1 MTTSG
6 LVPALAV
13 LASLSGALLIAG
25 LVGMRARATAD
36 RADNV
41 APRDHAR
48 LHIGAWWIVAG
59 VAAALGAATTMAM
72 FAAISAL
79 ALTSW
84 FALAPAQPRDRAL
97 RLACY
102 AAVPVQYLFVATR
115 SFDPF
120 VATLPLVAT
129 LGLPLLALRGR
140 DTRDLLDR
148 VTACGWGVLAC
159 VYCVS
164 HAAAILMLDIPGF
177 AGRNGLLIAFL
188 VIVANADDLCRGV
201 WAVVARRSMGV
212 TQTGT
217 PRIALGVAASALVA
231 AVLGAAFAALT
242 PFPPAVAAWSALLL
256 GLLGALGRFVMSSI
270 ARERTDALPH
280 GGASWHRWLGRPD
293 AIAFAAPVF
302 FHLLH
307 ALYGAERSGERHARP
322 PMLCTA
328 AACAPL
334 AMVAV
339 PLLAGCDRRSGPF
352 PAGRRRDG
360 DTRTRRFPTP
370 TPGLSRRSTITTPG
384 TSCASTTGTRTA
396 TARSTS

>member
-6 LVPALAV
+6 LVPVLAV

-25 LVGMRARATAD
+25 LVGTRARANAD
-36 RADNV
+36 RPDQD
-41 APRDHAR
+41 APRGHAPLR
-48 LHIGAWWIVAG
+48 VGAWWLVAG
-59 VAAALGAATTMAM
+59 AAAGLPAAMTMAM

-129 LGLPLLALRGR
+129 LGLPLLALRGG

-177 AGRNGLLIAFL
+177 SGRNGLLVAFL
-188 VIVANADDLCRGV
+188 VIVAKADDLRLCV
-201 WAVVARRSMGV
+201 FAMFARRTARIRRPGA
-212 TQTGT
+212 
-217 PRIALGVAASALVA
+217 PRIAVGVAASALVA
-231 AVLGAAFAALT
+231 ASLGAALAALT
-242 PFPPAVAAWSALLL
+242 PFPPVVAGMVGLLL
-256 GLLGALGRFVMSSI
+256 GLLGALGRFVMSSA
-270 ARERTDALPH
+270 ARERASAR
-280 GGASWHRWLGRPD
+280 GGAPWQEVLGRPD

-302 FHLLH
+302 LH
-307 ALYGAERSGERHARP
+307 MLHVLY
-322 PMLCTA
+322 
-328 AACAPL
+328 
-334 AMVAV
+334 
-339 PLLAGCDRRSGPF
+339 AG
-352 PAGRRRDG
+352 
-360 DTRTRRFPTP
+360 
-370 TPGLSRRSTITTPG
+370 
-384 TSCASTTGTRTA
+384 
-396 TARSTS
+396 

>member
-6 LVPALAV
+6 LVPVLAV

-25 LVGMRARATAD
+25 LVGTRTRAAAE
-36 RADNV
+36 RADHDAPPGLAPLRV
-41 APRDHAR
+41 A
-48 LHIGAWWIVAG
+48 AWWLVAG
-59 VAAALGAATTMAM
+59 AAAGLPAALTMAM

-79 ALTSW
+79 ALTAW
-84 FALAPAQPRDRAL
+84 FALAPPQPRDRAL

-177 AGRNGLLIAFL
+177 AGRNGLLVAFL
-188 VIVANADDLCRGV
+188 VIVAKADDLRLC
-201 WAVVARRSMGV
+201 ALALFARRTARVRQPGA
-212 TQTGT
+212 
-217 PRIALGVAASALVA
+217 PRIALGVASSALVA
-231 AVLGAAFAALT
+231 ASLGAAFAALT
-242 PFPPAVAAWSALLL
+242 PFPPVVAGMVGLLL
-256 GLLGALGRFVMSSI
+256 GLLGALGRFVVSSA
-270 ARERTDALPH
+270 ARGRASAHGDAPWQH
-280 GGASWHRWLGRPD
+280 VLGRPG

-307 ALYGAERSGERHARP
+307 ALY
-322 PMLCTA
+322 
-328 AACAPL
+328 
-334 AMVAV
+334 
-339 PLLAGCDRRSGPF
+339 AG
-352 PAGRRRDG
+352 
-360 DTRTRRFPTP
+360 
-370 TPGLSRRSTITTPG
+370 
-384 TSCASTTGTRTA
+384 
-396 TARSTS
+396 